1 MKEGMQEAQKV
12 LRYENMSYEDQLAYK
27 RHIENK
33 RLEISVTETAIYKGA
48 RRNSIK
54 VAQKLLEKGNS
65 LQEVVDIS
73 ELTLEEVQ
81 AIARGEDIDKEEE
94 E

>member
-1 MKEGMQEAQKV
+1 
-12 LRYENMSYEDQLAYK
+12 
-27 RHIENK
+27 
-33 RLEISVTETAIYKGA
+33 
-48 RRNSIK
+48 
-54 VAQKLLEKGNS
+54 LEKGNS